1 MRRNARISLF
11 AAGVLALAACGGE
24 AEDSAGNSLP
34 IIHLAAG
41 GSAAGASGAA
51 EDALSMPMRV
61 ANVRFVA
68 AGELPAL
75 DTPATAWRYPAGAQ
89 PDPAAVARIAEAFG
103 VTGEL
108 VALAADQG
116 GGWVVG
122 PTDGS
127 AGAVYVSADPTLSWY
142 YSAPWTDEGWAAV
155 ECETVDPAVG
165 EATSDTLVAPVD
177 TVVVP
182 PDTPVGTAV
191 DGSSVE
197 RAVAPSP
204 VPVCPEPEP
213 PVGVPTAAAAE
224 ASARS
229 LMTSIGLDPEA
240 YTLETYADEWGAGV
254 TAWGELDGIRSPM
267 SVSVGYGAEGAVTY
281 AGGTLAEPVAVGEYP
296 RVGTAVG
303 LERLNSDWME
313 RYWAAADGPMP
324 LAAAAEADAGAPA
337 GGADVAAP
345 EPAPD
350 AVPDTGP
357 VVEPEEIVITV
368 VAVEADLWQVW
379 DRDGATWLLPAY
391 AFVDA
396 DGGRSLIPAVPDE
409 YLDIAPAEEVPLATE
424 PVPDTAPAGSDVP
437 ATEPPATTPDT
448 TPDPTEPGVVLPTDA
463 DAASIVGLD
472 ESEAQQLVEE
482 RGWVFRVV
490 QRDGVDL
497 AVTMDYRE
505 DRLNAQVADGVVIA
519 ATVG

>member
-1 MRRNARISLF
+1 MRGTARISLV

-24 AEDSAGNSLP
+24 AEDSAGDSLP

-41 GSAAGASGAA
+41 GSAAGASGTA

-68 AGELPAL
+68 TGELPAL
-75 DTPATAWRYPAGAQ
+75 DSPATAYRYPVGAQ

-108 VALAADQG
+108 VALPADQG

-127 AGAVYVSADPTLSWY
+127 AGAVYVSADPMLSWY
-142 YSAPWTDEGWAAV
+142 YSAPWTDGGWAAV
-155 ECETVDPAVG
+155 GCEAVDPAVG
-165 EATSDTLVAPVD
+165 EATTDTLVAPVD
-177 TVVVP
+177 TAVVP
-182 PDTPVGTAV
+182 PDTPADT
-191 DGSSVE
+191 
-197 RAVAPSP
+197 VADPAADPAP

-213 PVGVPTAAAAE
+213 PVGVPTAAEAE
-224 ASARS
+224 ASVRS
-229 LMTSIGLDPEA
+229 LMASIGLDPEA

-281 AGGTLAEPVAVGEYP
+281 AGGTLAVPVVVGEYP
-296 RVGTAVG
+296 RVGTSVG

-313 RYWAAADGPMP
+313 RYWAATDGPMP
-324 LAAAAEADAGAPA
+324 LAAAAEADAGTT
-337 GGADVAAP
+337 GGGVADVAAP

-350 AVPDTGP
+350 TEPL
-357 VVEPEEIVITV
+357 VEPEEIVITV

-379 DRDGATWLLPAY
+379 DRDGSTWLLPAY

-409 YLDIAPAEEVPLATE
+409 YLDIAPAEEVPPVTE
-424 PVPDTAPAGSDVP
+424 PLPDTAPVGSDVP
-437 ATEPPATTPDT
+437 STEPPATTPDT
-448 TPDPTEPGVVLPTDA
+448 APVPTEPAIVLPTEA
-463 DAASIVGLD
+463 DAAAIVGLD
-472 ESEAQQLVEE
+472 EAEAQQLVEE

-497 AVTMDYRE
+497 TVTMDYRE
-505 DRLNAQVADGVVIA
+505 DRLDAKVTDGVVIA
-519 ATVG
+519 ATIG